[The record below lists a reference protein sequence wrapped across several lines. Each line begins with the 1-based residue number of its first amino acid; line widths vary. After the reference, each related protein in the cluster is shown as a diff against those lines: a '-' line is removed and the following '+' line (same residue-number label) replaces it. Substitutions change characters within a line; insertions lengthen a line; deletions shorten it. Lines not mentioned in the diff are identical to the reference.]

1 MIERFT
7 VEQFLTGY
15 FELKQDVTEIK
26 DLLKGISKPEQPKNR
41 LMIIDEAAALLSL
54 SKASIYRLV
63 SERKIPF
70 HKNNGSG
77 KLYFLENELIN
88 WIKSGRKVRYEE
100 RA

>member
-1 MIERFT
+1 MSEKIS
-7 VEQFLTGY
+7 VDQFINGY

-41 LMIIDEAAALLSL
+41 LMIIDECSELIKL

-63 SERKIPF
+63 HERKIPF
-70 HKNNGSG
+70 HKTGA
-77 KLYFLENELIN
+77 KLYFLESELIN

-100 RA
+100 RD

>member
-1 MIERFT
+1 MSDKIT
-7 VEQFLTGY
+7 VEQFINGY

-26 DLLKGISKPEQPKNR
+26 DLLKGISKPEPPKNR
-41 LMIIDEAAALLSL
+41 LMVLSEAAELLKL

-70 HKNNGSG
+70 HKTGA
-77 KLYFLENELIN
+77 KLYFLESELIN

>member
-1 MIERFT
+1 MDDKIT
-7 VEQFLTGY
+7 ISQFLSGY
-15 FELKQDVTEIK
+15 LEIKQDVTEIK
-26 DLLKGISKPEQPKNR
+26 ELLKGHQKPAEPAKQ
-41 LMIIDEAAALLSL
+41 LMVADEAAKFLSL

-70 HKNNGSG
+70 HKTGG

-100 RA
+100 A